1 MFLNVISDKIDLIN
15 TSKNIQVV
23 GNGTK
28 DFKCKKSQLKTGFI
42 NFLLLTLM
50 TKELLK

>member
-1 MFLNVISDKIDLIN
+1 MFLNVINDEIDLIN

-23 GNGTK
+23 GNVTK

-42 NFLLLTLM
+42 NFLLSTLI
-50 TKELLK
+50 TKSLLK